1 MSEGRSMPGF
11 TDSYTFVFSNNCSN
25 KMLKLISLRELV
37 QLSVLHRIGDQPVTD
52 NPHSYY

>member
-1 MSEGRSMPGF
+1 MPGF

-52 NPHSYY
+52 NPHSYYKTFD